1 MGSEELTPGLL
12 VAMPSLKDPYFEK
25 SVILLCNYT
34 PESAFGLVVNNPSS
48 IRIKD
53 IIVSDLEFK
62 DNLNSPL
69 LLGGPVQQES
79 LWAIH
84 SEDFSCDT
92 TSQVSPDISISGIHE
107 VLGALAREE
116 GPNHYHLGCGYAG
129 WAPGQLDREIEEG
142 AWWLTSLETEFV
154 LDIPYSER
162 WESILKK
169 IGIDPLSSFYESN
182 DF

>member
-1 MGSEELTPGLL
+1 MGTEELAPGLL

-25 SVILLCNYT
+25 TVILLCNYT
-34 PESAFGLVVNNPSS
+34 AESAFGLVVNNPSS

-62 DNLNSPL
+62 EDLTAPL

-84 SEDFSCDT
+84 SRDFSCET
-92 TSQVSPDISISGIHE
+92 TSQVSPAICISGIHE
-107 VLGALAREE
+107 VLGALARQE
-116 GPNHYHLGCGYAG
+116 GPSQYHLGCGYAG
-129 WAPGQLDREIEEG
+129 WSPGQLDREIEEG

-154 LDIPYSER
+154 LDMPYGER
-162 WESILKK
+162 WEAILKK
-169 IGIDPLSSFYESN
+169 IGIDPLSSFYESK